1 MLQLTIIG
9 NLGADAQVKE
19 ANGKKFVSFNVAH
32 SEKWVDR
39 DGVIHDNTQ
48 WVGCALPGDGG
59 NLLPYL
65 KTGTTVMVSGNL
77 KTRVYPSEKARGYVA
92 GLDIAVKQ
100 LELVGGKT
108 DAVPAKLQ
116 NSQGE
121 TVNVTKCFWSPI
133 KSTTMYG
140 QGGRIFYADANGFI
154 QPSNQSYQAPTQEQ
168 QPDFNETE
176 DPLVSQMRNADN
188 KRRQQKK

>member
-65 KTGTTVMVSGNL
+65 KTGTTVMVTGNL

-100 LELVGGKT
+100 LELVGGRT
-108 DAVPAKLQ
+108 DAVPTRLQ
-116 NSQGE
+116 NSRGE
-121 TVNVTKCFWSPI
+121 MIDVQKCFWSPV
-133 KSTTMYG
+133 KSATLYG
-140 QGGRIFYADANGFI
+140 QAGRIYYSDANGFI
-154 QPSNQSYQAPTQEQ
+154 QPASQQAQQ
-168 QPDFNETE
+168 QPQEIQQTFAEQE
-176 DPLVSQMRNADN
+176 DPLVTQMRNADDNRRHN
-188 KRRQQKK
+188 KK